1 MKNNPKLLLYISAA
15 ILAFLLWQ
23 KWQIANLP
31 PAPAQTAN
39 VPATTGEP
47 YTATPNDSPQI
58 PTNDSGLSPSKATDA
73 PLTATNDDGIIKVK
87 TDVLELDI
95 TRKGGFVVRAQLPQ
109 YLESKNGQNGLTL
122 LHTDNPGRFLLQ
134 SVVRADNINTEKSL
148 FEADASS
155 YELGNDKDSLTV
167 PLTWQ
172 ENGISVTKTYIFK
185 RGAYNFALNQKIQN
199 NSEAPLRADSY
210 ISWIYG
216 QPLPSGGIG
225 QVGTY
230 TGGVASYDKDP
241 YEKIKLGETFEVSTV
256 KGWMALSQH
265 YFVGAIVPAQPEN
278 DITTDSKTLFT
289 RNYNGDHYY
298 GIVEPKR
305 EIAVGNNTSF
315 DSTIYLG
322 PKIQK
327 DLKAVAPNL
336 DKTVDYG
343 FLFMIGQPMYYVLH
357 FIHSIVGNWGWA
369 LILMTL
375 LIKVLFFTPSAW
387 AYKSMAKMRR
397 LGPEMQRIKEQY
409 GDDRQAASMA
419 MMKLYKDEKVNPAS
433 GCLPML
439 LQIPFFI
446 AFYWVLIE
454 SVELR
459 HAPWLGWIH
468 DLSAMDPYFILPI
481 INAALMFLQQK
492 LNPPPPDPT
501 QAKVMMM
508 LPLVFGF
515 MFMWFPSGLVLYWTV
530 SNAFGIVQQYIM
542 NKRYGDRKHP
552 PHDAHGKKHNKVPNK
567 K

>member
-1 MKNNPKLLLYISAA
+1 MKNNPKLLLYICAA
-15 ILAFLLWQ
+15 LLAFLLWN
-23 KWQIANLP
+23 KWQIANAP
-31 PAPAQTAN
+31 PVPPQAAATPAAVAPDNTGADVPQATAGSDI
-39 VPATTGEP
+39 PATNAAGGDIPAANAENG
-47 YTATPNDSPQI
+47 ATVR
-58 PTNDSGLSPSKATDA
+58 
-73 PLTATNDDGIIKVK
+73 VK
-87 TDVLELDI
+87 TDVFDLHI
-95 TRKGGFVVRAQLPQ
+95 ATKGGTIVHADLLK
-109 YLESKNGQNGLTL
+109 YAANKNSDQPLAL
-122 LHTDNPGRFLLQ
+122 LHPDNPARFLLQ
-134 SVVRADNINTEKSL
+134 SGLTSGSGDKAPTHHSEFTASAGEYTLAD
-148 FEADASS
+148 
-155 YELGNDKDSLTV
+155 GQDSLTV

-172 ENGISVTKTYIFK
+172 EDGITVSKTYTFK
-185 RGAYNFALNQKIQN
+185 RGAYDFTLEQKVQN
-199 NSEAPLRADSY
+199 DSGKTWTGNAY
-210 ISWIYG
+210 QQWVFG
-216 QPLPSGGIG
+216 QPLPSGGMG

-230 TGGVASYDKDP
+230 TGGVVSYDDDP
-241 YEKIKLGETFEVSTV
+241 YQKIKLGTKFDTKTEN
-256 KGWMALSQH
+256 GWVAMLQH
-265 YFVGAIVPAQPEN
+265 YFVGAIIPPQGQAQTFYTSTN
-278 DITTDSKTLFT
+278 ATS
-289 RNYNGDHYY
+289 GDHFI
-298 GIVEPKR
+298 GVTGGAQQ
-305 EIAVGNNTSF
+305 IATGQSAAFTG
-315 DSTIYLG
+315 TIYIG
-322 PKIQK
+322 PKIQR

-375 LIKVLFFTPSAW
+375 LIKIIFFTPSAW

-409 GDDRQAASMA
+409 GDDRQGASMA

-459 HAPWLGWIH
+459 HAPWIGWIH

-542 NKRYGDRKHP
+542 NKRYGDRNHP
-552 PHDAHGKKHNKVPNK
+552 APDDARYRKHGKRHQKA
-567 K
+567 

>member
-1 MKNNPKLLLYISAA
+1 MKNNPKLLLYICAA
-15 ILAFLLWQ
+15 LLAFLLWN

-31 PAPAQTAN
+31 PAPPQA
-39 VPATTGEP
+39 ATTP
-47 YTATPNDSPQI
+47 AAVAPDNTAGADVPQATAGSDI
-58 PTNDSGLSPSKATDA
+58 PAANAENGATVR
-73 PLTATNDDGIIKVK
+73 VK
-87 TDVLELDI
+87 TDVFDLHI
-95 TRKGGFVVRAQLPQ
+95 ATKGGTIVHADLLK
-109 YLESKNGQNGLTL
+109 YAANKNSNQPLAL
-122 LHTDNPGRFLLQ
+122 LHPDNPARFLLQ
-134 SVVRADNINTEKSL
+134 SGLTSGSGDKAPTHHSEFTASAGEYTLAD
-148 FEADASS
+148 
-155 YELGNDKDSLTV
+155 GQDSLTV

-172 ENGISVTKTYIFK
+172 EDGITVSKTYTFK
-185 RGAYNFALNQKIQN
+185 RGAYDFTLEQKVQN
-199 NSEAPLRADSY
+199 DSGKTWTGNAY
-210 ISWIYG
+210 QQWVFG
-216 QPLPSGGIG
+216 QPLPSGGMG

-230 TGGVASYDKDP
+230 TGGAVSYDDDP
-241 YEKIKLGETFEVSTV
+241 YEKIKLGTKFDTKTEN
-256 KGWMALSQH
+256 GWVAMLQH
-265 YFVGAIVPAQPEN
+265 YFVGAIIPPQGQAQTFYTSTN
-278 DITTDSKTLFT
+278 ATS
-289 RNYNGDHYY
+289 GDHFI
-298 GIVEPKR
+298 GVTGGAQQ
-305 EIAVGNNTSF
+305 IAAGQSAAFTG
-315 DSTIYLG
+315 TIYIG
-322 PKIQK
+322 PKIQR
-327 DLKAVAPNL
+327 DLKTVAPNL

-375 LIKVLFFTPSAW
+375 LIKIIFFTPSAW

-409 GDDRQAASMA
+409 GDDRQGASMA

-459 HAPWLGWIH
+459 HAPWIGWIH

-508 LPLVFGF
+508 LPLIFGF

-530 SNAFGIVQQYIM
+530 SNAFGIVQQYVM
-542 NKRYGDRKHP
+542 NKRYGDRNHP
-552 PHDAHGKKHNKVPNK
+552 APDDARYKKHGKKHQKA
-567 K
+567 

>member
-31 PAPAQTAN
+31 PAPTQTAATPAAVTPSN
-39 VPATTGEP
+39 TGADVPQATAGSDIPTTAASADIPATHAETG
-47 YTATPNDSPQI
+47 ATI
-58 PTNDSGLSPSKATDA
+58 R
-73 PLTATNDDGIIKVK
+73 VK
-87 TDVLELDI
+87 TDVFTLQI
-95 TRKGGFVVRAQLPQ
+95 ATKGGTIVHADLLRYAAN
-109 YLESKNGQNGLTL
+109 KNSNQPLAL
-122 LHTDNPGRFLLQ
+122 LHPDNPARFLLQ
-134 SVVRADNINTEKSL
+134 SGLTSGNGDKAPTHHATFTAPASEYTLAD
-148 FEADASS
+148 
-155 YELGNDKDSLTV
+155 GQDSLSV

-172 ENGISVTKTYIFK
+172 ENGITVTKTYTFK
-185 RGAYNFALNQKIQN
+185 RGAYDFTLEQKVQN
-199 NSEAPLRADSY
+199 DSDKTWSGNAY
-210 ISWIYG
+210 QQWVFG
-216 QPLPSGGIG
+216 QPLPSGGMG

-230 TGGVASYDKDP
+230 TGGVVSYDSDP
-241 YEKIKLGETFEVSTV
+241 YEKIKLGTQFNAKTE
-256 KGWMALSQH
+256 KGWVAMIQH
-265 YFVGAIVPAQPEN
+265 YFVGAIVPPQGQTQEFYTNTNA
-278 DITTDSKTLFT
+278 TS
-289 RNYNGDHYY
+289 GDHFI
-298 GIVEPKR
+298 GVTSGVQQ
-305 EIAVGNNTSF
+305 IAAGQSASFTNNVY
-315 DSTIYLG
+315 IG

-357 FIHSIVGNWGWA
+357 FIHGIVGNWGWA

-552 PHDAHGKKHNKVPNK
+552 PHDAHDKKHNKAHNK

>member
-1 MKNNPKLLLYISAA
+1 MKNNPKLLLYICAA
-15 ILAFLLWQ
+15 LLAFLLWS
-23 KWQIANLP
+23 KWQIAKAP
-31 PAPAQTAN
+31 PVPPQAAATPAAVAPDNTGADVPQATAGSDI
-39 VPATTGEP
+39 PATNAAGGDIPAANAENG
-47 YTATPNDSPQI
+47 ATVR
-58 PTNDSGLSPSKATDA
+58 
-73 PLTATNDDGIIKVK
+73 VK
-87 TDVLELDI
+87 TDVFDLHI
-95 TRKGGFVVRAQLPQ
+95 ATKGGTIVHADLLK
-109 YLESKNGQNGLTL
+109 YAANKNSDQPLAL
-122 LHTDNPGRFLLQ
+122 LHPDNPARFLLQ
-134 SVVRADNINTEKSL
+134 SGLTSGSGDKAPTHHSEFTASAGEYTLAD
-148 FEADASS
+148 
-155 YELGNDKDSLTV
+155 GQDSLTV

-172 ENGISVTKTYIFK
+172 EDGITVSKTYTFK
-185 RGAYNFALNQKIQN
+185 RGAYDFTLEQKVQN
-199 NSEAPLRADSY
+199 DSGKTWTGNAY
-210 ISWIYG
+210 QQWVFG
-216 QPLPSGGIG
+216 QPLPSGGMG

-230 TGGVASYDKDP
+230 TGGAVSYDDDP
-241 YEKIKLGETFEVSTV
+241 YEKIKLGTKFDTKTEN
-256 KGWMALSQH
+256 GWVAMLQH
-265 YFVGAIVPAQPEN
+265 YFVGAIIPPQGQAQTFYTSTN
-278 DITTDSKTLFT
+278 ATS
-289 RNYNGDHYY
+289 GDHFI
-298 GIVEPKR
+298 GVTGGAQQ
-305 EIAVGNNTSF
+305 IAAGQSAAFTG
-315 DSTIYLG
+315 TIYIG
-322 PKIQK
+322 PKIQR

-375 LIKVLFFTPSAW
+375 LIKIIFFTPSAW

-409 GDDRQAASMA
+409 GDDRQGASMA

-459 HAPWLGWIH
+459 HAPWIGWIH

-501 QAKVMMM
+501 QAKVMMT

-542 NKRYGDRKHP
+542 NKRYGDRNHP
-552 PHDAHGKKHNKVPNK
+552 APDDARYKKHGKRHQKA
-567 K
+567 

>member
-1 MKNNPKLLLYISAA
+1 
-15 ILAFLLWQ
+15 
-23 KWQIANLP
+23 
-31 PAPAQTAN
+31 
-39 VPATTGEP
+39 
-47 YTATPNDSPQI
+47 
-58 PTNDSGLSPSKATDA
+58 
-73 PLTATNDDGIIKVK
+73 
-87 TDVLELDI
+87 
-95 TRKGGFVVRAQLPQ
+95 
-109 YLESKNGQNGLTL
+109 
-122 LHTDNPGRFLLQ
+122 
-134 SVVRADNINTEKSL
+134 
-148 FEADASS
+148 
-155 YELGNDKDSLTV
+155 
-167 PLTWQ
+167 
-172 ENGISVTKTYIFK
+172 
-185 RGAYNFALNQKIQN
+185 
-199 NSEAPLRADSY
+199 
-210 ISWIYG
+210 
-216 QPLPSGGIG
+216 
-225 QVGTY
+225 
-230 TGGVASYDKDP
+230 
-241 YEKIKLGETFEVSTV
+241 
-256 KGWMALSQH
+256 
-265 YFVGAIVPAQPEN
+265 
-278 DITTDSKTLFT
+278 
-289 RNYNGDHYY
+289 
-298 GIVEPKR
+298 
-305 EIAVGNNTSF
+305 
-315 DSTIYLG
+315 
-322 PKIQK
+322 
-327 DLKAVAPNL
+327 
-336 DKTVDYG
+336 
-343 FLFMIGQPMYYVLH
+343 MIGQPMYYVLH
-357 FIHSIVGNWGWA
+357 FIHGIVGNWGWA

-552 PHDAHGKKHNKVPNK
+552 PHDAHGKKHNKAPNK

>member
-1 MKNNPKLLLYISAA
+1 MKNNPKLLLYICAA
-15 ILAFLLWQ
+15 LLAFLLWN
-23 KWQIANLP
+23 KWQIANAP
-31 PAPAQTAN
+31 PVPPQAAATPAAVAPDNTGADVPQATAGSDI
-39 VPATTGEP
+39 PATNAAGGDIPAANAENG
-47 YTATPNDSPQI
+47 ATVR
-58 PTNDSGLSPSKATDA
+58 
-73 PLTATNDDGIIKVK
+73 VK
-87 TDVLELDI
+87 TDVFDLHI
-95 TRKGGFVVRAQLPQ
+95 ATKGGTIVHADLLK
-109 YLESKNGQNGLTL
+109 YAANKNSDQPLAL
-122 LHTDNPGRFLLQ
+122 LHPDNPARFLLQ
-134 SVVRADNINTEKSL
+134 SGLTSGSGDKAPTHHSEFTASAGEYTLAD
-148 FEADASS
+148 
-155 YELGNDKDSLTV
+155 GQDSLTV

-172 ENGISVTKTYIFK
+172 EDGITVSKTYTFK
-185 RGAYNFALNQKIQN
+185 RGAYDFTLEQKVQN
-199 NSEAPLRADSY
+199 DSGKTWTGNAY
-210 ISWIYG
+210 QQWVFG
-216 QPLPSGGIG
+216 QPLPSGGMG

-230 TGGVASYDKDP
+230 TGGAVSYDDDP
-241 YEKIKLGETFEVSTV
+241 YEKIKLGTKFDTKTEN
-256 KGWMALSQH
+256 GWVAMLQH
-265 YFVGAIVPAQPEN
+265 YFVGAIIPPQGQAQTFYTSTN
-278 DITTDSKTLFT
+278 ATS
-289 RNYNGDHYY
+289 GDHFI
-298 GIVEPKR
+298 GVTGGAQQ
-305 EIAVGNNTSF
+305 IAAGQSAAFTG
-315 DSTIYLG
+315 TIYIG
-322 PKIQK
+322 PKIQR

-375 LIKVLFFTPSAW
+375 LIKIIFFTPSAW

-409 GDDRQAASMA
+409 GDDRQGASMA

-459 HAPWLGWIH
+459 HAPWIGWIH

-501 QAKVMMM
+501 QAKVMMT

-542 NKRYGDRKHP
+542 NKRYGDRNHP
-552 PHDAHGKKHNKVPNK
+552 APDDARYKKHGKRHQKA
-567 K
+567 